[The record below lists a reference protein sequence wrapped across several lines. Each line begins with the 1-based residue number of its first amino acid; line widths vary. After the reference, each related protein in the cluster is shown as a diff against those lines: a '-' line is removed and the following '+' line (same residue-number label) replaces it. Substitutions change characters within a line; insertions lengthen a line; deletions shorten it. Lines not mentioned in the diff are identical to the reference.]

1 MTYDPPYSIHAN
13 NIKYSRIHSRVEYS
27 LRLHARTPS
36 TNTQTQRRRVGRKKR
51 TNVFLLVIS
60 LIYFFSWLPI
70 SILVVTKKFGLVPM
84 SDPDGVVVYGLCHIF
99 AMSRTCTNPILYAFL
114 NKDFNKVNISV
125 IQCP

>member
-1 MTYDPPYSIHAN
+1 MYTAF
-13 NIKYSRIHSRVEYS
+13 IKTTFDCRIHSKVEYS
-27 LRLHARTPS
+27 LRLHERTPS

-60 LIYFFSWLPI
+60 FIYFFSWLPF
-70 SILVVTKKFGLVPM
+70 SILIVTKKFGLVPM

-114 NKDFNKVNISV
+114 NKDFNKVNTDAIYYY
-125 IQCP
+125 

>member
-1 MTYDPPYSIHAN
+1 MDRFTA
-13 NIKYSRIHSRVEYS
+13 
-27 LRLHARTPS
+27 L
-36 TNTQTQRRRVGRKKR
+36 KR

-60 LIYFFSWLPI
+60 LIYFFSWLPF
-70 SILVVTKKFGLVPM
+70 SILIVTKKFGLVPM

-125 IQCP
+125 ILCLGRIW